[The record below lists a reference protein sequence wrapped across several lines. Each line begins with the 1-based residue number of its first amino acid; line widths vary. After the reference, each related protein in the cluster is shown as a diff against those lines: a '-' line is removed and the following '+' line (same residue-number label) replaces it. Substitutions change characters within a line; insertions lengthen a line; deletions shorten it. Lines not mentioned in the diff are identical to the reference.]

1 MLVSVVCTQDAVRGS
16 PQLNQ
21 ALAEL
26 EERQHQLASLQQE
39 LHRVEQEVCLGWGGV
54 GLGQVQC
61 EVTTVRHTSVGGH
74 LAPHSSRIVRGRGVR
89 TASDWRR
96 R

>member
-1 MLVSVVCTQDAVRGS
+1 MLVSVVCTQDAVRGT

-39 LHRVEQEVCLGWGGV
+39 LHRVEQEVCLGWGGWGWGRCSERSLQSV
-54 GLGQVQC
+54 TLVLVATLHHIALG
-61 EVTTVRHTSVGGH
+61 S
-74 LAPHSSRIVRGRGVR
+74 
-89 TASDWRR
+89 
-96 R
+96 

>member
-26 EERQHQLASLQQE
+26 EERQQELASLQQE

-54 GLGQVQC
+54 GAGAV
-61 EVTTVRHTSVGGH
+61 
-74 LAPHSSRIVRGRGVR
+74 
-89 TASDWRR
+89 
-96 R
+96 